1 MERKF
6 SFVVNCTDADNYA
19 LVMTCWKMGEDGNRI
34 DQHSE
39 IKTNITLEETQTK
52 QKQFIELWQTIEQ

>member
-19 LVMTCWKMGEDGNRI
+19 LVMTCWKLDEEGNRV
-34 DQHSE
+34 DQQSE
-39 IKTNITLEETQTK
+39 IKTNITLEDCFVESDK
-52 QKQFIELWQTIEQ
+52 FVQKWL

>member
-19 LVMTCWKMGEDGNRI
+19 LVMTCWKLDEEGNRV
-34 DQHSE
+34 DQQSE
-39 IKTNITLEETQTK
+39 IKTNITLEDCFVESDK
-52 QKQFIELWQTIEQ
+52 FVQKWQQ